1 MIFLVVQAGFALL
14 FALFRVNVKIGI
26 KMKYF
31 VISCIVF
38 SFICV
43 LLSLYNNDGLAFIG
57 WGFAIIWMVIFL
69 IEFGTEEKN

>member
-1 MIFLVVQAGFALL
+1 M
-14 FALFRVNVKIGI
+14 R
-26 KMKYF
+26 YF

-43 LLSLYNNDGLAFIG
+43 LRSVYNNDALACIG
-57 WGFAIIWMVIFL
+57 WGFAIIWMLIFF

>member
-1 MIFLVVQAGFALL
+1 
-14 FALFRVNVKIGI
+14 
-26 KMKYF
+26 MKYF

-43 LLSLYNNDGLAFIG
+43 LLSVYNNDGLACIG

-69 IEFGTEEKN
+69 IEFGSEEKI

>member
-1 MIFLVVQAGFALL
+1 
-14 FALFRVNVKIGI
+14 
-26 KMKYF
+26 MKYF

-43 LLSLYNNDGLAFIG
+43 LLSVYNNDGLACIG

-69 IEFGTEEKN
+69 IEIRGEEKNWK